1 VLNVD
6 NLSVSYGP
14 IKALHGV
21 SLRVEKG
28 EIVTLLGA
36 NGAGKSSLLR
46 GITGLIPATGT
57 VRFQGQDLSSL
68 PAAQRVAAGIAM
80 APEGRQVFT
89 DQTVHDNLRLGGYL
103 IRKDVARVNRNIALY
118 YNMFPRLEERREQ
131 MAGTLSG
138 GEQQM
143 LAIARALMSEPRL
156 LILDEP
162 SLGLAPLIT
171 ADIFRTLVR
180 LRKEGTTILLI
191 EQMANQALAIADR
204 GYVLEGGKV
213 VLEGSAAELRCDP
226 RVRAAYL
233 GGDFARTGT

>member
-131 MAGTLSG
+131 MAGTLS
-138 GEQQM
+138 
-143 LAIARALMSEPRL
+143 
-156 LILDEP
+156 
-162 SLGLAPLIT
+162 
-171 ADIFRTLVR
+171 
-180 LRKEGTTILLI
+180 
-191 EQMANQALAIADR
+191 
-204 GYVLEGGKV
+204 
-213 VLEGSAAELRCDP
+213 
-226 RVRAAYL
+226 
-233 GGDFARTGT
+233 

>member
-21 SLRVEKG
+21 SLRVDKG
-28 EIVTLLGA
+28 EIVALLGA

-89 DQTVHDNLRLGGYL
+89 DQTVHENLRLGGYL

-233 GGDFARTGT
+233 GGDFART